1 MLSLLNGNDYYSYL
15 TSYLIATALTD
26 TMGLYAMDKLQ
37 DATNIVYIKRN
48 LSLRGLVE
56 VRTLRMDQRPDGNL
70 E

>member
-26 TMGLYAMDKLQ
+26 TMGLYKLQ

-56 VRTLRMDQRPDGNL
+56 VRTLRMDQRPDENL